1 MRNRRGFTLVEIL
14 VSLVIML
21 IVSGAIYKML
31 NSSQRLSR
39 AQAER
44 VSLQTNIRSGAL
56 VVPTEL
62 RELSTYVAGTD
73 DQNDVML
80 ITGTTDIKYRA
91 MRGIGFVCQA
101 PTNTEIRIARSALAG
116 SWPGYSGYRDPT
128 ATRDGIYVFIDGDES
143 VGGVD
148 SWLNLSVTGVN
159 ATSTCGAASAIALTV
174 PNTPA
179 LTAALTAPPLRTPIR
194 IYEVMQLQLY
204 PNGGKSWLGA
214 KSVNTGEAY
223 QPVLGPLTD
232 AEGLGFEYLDAAGA
246 VTADRKSVKSIRV
259 TVRGITE
266 QAINGGS
273 GSSGAMSSV
282 QDTLVSQVVLRNAF
296 RP

>member
-31 NSSQRLSR
+31 NSSQRLTR

-44 VSLQTNIRSGAL
+44 VSLQSSVRSGAL

-62 RELSTYVAGTD
+62 RELSTFVAGTD
-73 DQNDVML
+73 DQNDVEV
-80 ITGTTDIKYRA
+80 ITGTTDIQYRA
-91 MRGIGFVCQA
+91 MRGVGFVCQA
-101 PTNTEIRIARSALAG
+101 PTATEIRIARNSLAG
-116 SWPGYSGYRDPT
+116 SWPGYSGYRDP
-128 ATRDGIYVFIDGDES
+128 APTRDGIYVFIDGDES

-148 SWLNLSVTGVN
+148 SWLKLSLTGV
-159 ATSTCGAASAIALTV
+159 ASASTCGGVSAIALTV
-174 PNTPA
+174 PNTPT
-179 LTAALTAPPLRTPIR
+179 LTALPLRTPIR
-194 IYEVMQLQLY
+194 IYERMQLQLY
-204 PNGGKSWLGA
+204 VSGGKSWLGA
-214 KSVNTGEAY
+214 KSLNTGEAF

-232 AEGLGFEYLDAAGA
+232 ANGLAFEYLDAAGA
-246 VTADRKSVKSIRV
+246 ATADRKSIKSIRV

-266 QAINGGS
+266 QGINGGS
-273 GSSGAMSSV
+273 GSSGAMSNV

>member
-31 NSSQRLSR
+31 NSTQRLSR

-44 VSLQTNIRSGAL
+44 VSLQSSVRSGAL

-62 RELSTYVAGTD
+62 REISTYAGGGVL
-73 DQNDVML
+73 QNDVL
-80 ITGTTDIKYRA
+80 ITPAGGTDITYRA

-101 PTNTEIRIARSALAG
+101 TATEIRIARNSLAG
-116 SWPGYSGYRDPT
+116 SWPGYSGYRDPA

-148 SWLNLSVTGVN
+148 SWLQLPITGV
-159 ATSTCGAASAIALTV
+159 TPGSTCGAASAIALTV
-174 PNTPA
+174 PNTLA
-179 LTAALTAPPLRTPIR
+179 LATLPLRTPIR
-194 IYEVMQLQLY
+194 IFEVMQLQLY
-204 PNGGKSWLGA
+204 VSGGKSWLGA
-214 KSVNTGEAY
+214 KSVNTGEAF

-232 AEGLGFEYLDAAGA
+232 ANGLAFEYLNATGGTATTLDAI
-246 VTADRKSVKSIRV
+246 KSIRV
-259 TVRGITE
+259 TVRGITD

-282 QDTLVSQVVLRNAF
+282 QDTLVTQVVLRNAF